1 MAPGYGEG
9 VERGG
14 KSRDGQ
20 QWCGHEFLVC
30 SWYQTFVVMVQL
42 KLLEF
47 SEFRGCQP
55 SVQRAGYGHQVACR
69 DVEALNRALLVRGDD
84 GSDEEI
90 KFRKD
95 KNLTTVEIE
104 RCGVPYRVPPS

>member
-1 MAPGYGEG
+1 MAPGKGGG

-14 KSRDGQ
+14 KPRDGQ
-20 QWCGHEFLVC
+20 RWSGHELLVC
-30 SWYQTFVVMVQL
+30 SWYETFVVMVQL

-55 SVQRAGYGHQVACR
+55 SVLLAGYGQQVACR
-69 DVEALNRALLVRGDD
+69 VAEKLNRALLVRRDD
-84 GSDEEI
+84 GSEEI

-95 KNLTTVEIE
+95 RYLTTVEIE
-104 RCGVPYRVPPS
+104 GCSAP